1 MLTDKTYRVNLI
13 MYPATLQKYFRNGL
27 KNAKKG
33 SQFASIHFN
42 KALESCAR
50 KPCAIHTDPDYRLT
64 RLQV

>member
-1 MLTDKTYRVNLI
+1 MLSDKTYTPEV
-13 MYPATLQKYFRNGL
+13 LQEWFKEC
-27 KNAKKG
+27 KKG
-33 SQFASIHFN
+33 SQFPSFHFN